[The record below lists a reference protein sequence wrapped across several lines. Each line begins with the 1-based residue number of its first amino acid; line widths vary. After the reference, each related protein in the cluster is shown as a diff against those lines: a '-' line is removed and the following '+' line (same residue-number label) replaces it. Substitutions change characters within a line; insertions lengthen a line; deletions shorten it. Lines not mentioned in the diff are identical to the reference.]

1 MPFWKSQ
8 TDTVIINE
16 VSDDEPDSV
25 TVSKPTKDS
34 KQKKGGKNKAKEK
47 GKRGGGGDSMAE
59 LSEEAREGKEE
70 KPGFKKD
77 ATCMDHVLFNKK
89 LRLVYML
96 LLCLLLGII
105 IPYII
110 SSTAFKSEV
119 TTSYGTCALNV
130 SYRFEC
136 VPGRLLIGE
145 DECHRL
151 GCCYDTNKLGDTS
164 APVCFH
170 SIPPEYRY
178 VIANE
183 TASSKRIYRLSED
196 RKLDL
201 YLENVH
207 EFTPFN
213 TRAWPLRVLIQRH
226 KNDIVRIK
234 LWNEDYV
241 KDTMDDFQEESCGA
255 TCELDVEVD
264 ATGGKF
270 NITVLRRKTGKP
282 LMETVF
288 GPLVYGEDYME
299 ITTRLPTAH
308 LYGLGQR
315 ERETFELLPNFEYR
329 TRWTLFNRD
338 GDAGTTYGSHPFYMN
353 FEDDGKMYGV
363 YLRNSAPVEVGLLP
377 VPAVAFRSVDG
388 IFDFRILA
396 GPTPKD
402 VSKQYASMVGLPEMP
417 PFWALGYHLCRTTLN
432 DTEYE
437 SIVARM
443 ESDKVPYESDCID
456 ARLNYPDPFA
466 AFSNRTQERVNA
478 MKADGR
484 RFLFVQYPH
493 VDVAS
498 EAYEDVSS
506 EKLLLKL
513 NNSQPYYGLIEDTV
527 VGYPDY
533 CNENAFANWMNK
545 TGIRGLYANADG
557 VMLFQNTPLNHAV
570 LNYSL
575 WLDTNGTACNATQPE
590 ACCPSR
596 QRQFTPIGLEDF
608 NDGTTCSEVRHTSKD
623 VPGLQLHNAYGRC
636 HHGRVHDLMKD
647 LNPNKRF
654 LVTSLST
661 HPGSGTLG
669 GHFGGQYP
677 ADFVAQRKSLVQML
691 EMGLY
696 GVPLVGVP
704 VCGSTNGS
712 SDLRTEWCL
721 RSHQSAAFWPLMVSH
736 YEEGQTPRN
745 PPNFESGF
753 SGQLAYFIRQRY
765 MILPYLYTLFH
776 EAALSGTP
784 VLRPLFY
791 EFPEDLGSR
800 NNGFQFMLGDALLV
814 TPVFSSLAGSTSVQ
828 ADAHFPPASW
838 YDFYTGSLVSSSST
852 GEDLVL
858 STLLT
863 DVNVHVKGGTVVPM
877 QGNLHDFIRTTE
889 DLRKMPLHLLVVLT
903 TNLTTVEPTTTAA
916 PTTTAG
922 SSTENPKDVDGDQ
935 DGILATG
942 RLYLDDGTTPLNQ
955 NPAAHALDFSAVAGR
970 FTITSTGKGCENSA
984 MSGYNS
990 TVDVIRIFGAP
1001 EVTKL
1006 TVGPDNHEDFTQ
1018 DYDSLAILITKVNY
1032 DWCEEDSLTVTWE

>member
-1 MPFWKSQ
+1 MPFWKNQ

-16 VSDDEPDSV
+16 VDDDEPDSV
-25 TVSKPTKDS
+25 TVSKPTQNS
-34 KQKKGGKNKAKEK
+34 KQKKSGKKKEKEK
-47 GKRGGGGDSMAE
+47 GKRGGGDSMAE

-70 KPGFKKD
+70 KADYKKD

-89 LRLVYML
+89 LRLVYVL

-119 TTSYGTCALNV
+119 TVSYGICALNV

-136 VPGRLLIGE
+136 VPGRLVIGE
-145 DECHRL
+145 DECHQL
-151 GCCYDTNKLGDTS
+151 GCCYDTNKQGDTS

-183 TASSKRIYRLSED
+183 TESSERIYRLGEE

-201 YLENVH
+201 YLNNVN
-207 EFTPFN
+207 EYTPFR
-213 TRAWPLRVLIQRH
+213 TRAWPLRVLIQRQ

-241 KDTMDDFQEESCGA
+241 KDTMDDFQEESCVGA
-255 TCELDVEVD
+255 CELDVEID

-270 NITVLRRKTGKP
+270 NISVLRRETKKP
-282 LMETVF
+282 LMETIF

-299 ITTRLPTAH
+299 ITTRIPTAH

-315 ERETFELLPNFEYR
+315 ERETFELLPDAEYR
-329 TRWTLFNRD
+329 PRWTLFNRD
-338 GDAGTTYGSHPFYMN
+338 GDAGTAYGSHPFYMN
-353 FEDDGKMYGV
+353 FEDDGKTYGV
-363 YLRNSAPVEVGLLP
+363 YLRNSAPVEVGVLP
-377 VPAVAFRSVDG
+377 IPALVFRSVDG

-402 VSKQYASMVGLPEMP
+402 VTEQYTSLVGLPEMP

-432 DTEYE
+432 ETEYE
-437 SIVARM
+437 SVVDRM

-456 ARLNYPDPFA
+456 ARLSYPDSFA
-466 AFSNRTQERVNA
+466 AFSDRTQERVTK
-478 MKADGR
+478 MKEEGR
-484 RFLFVQYPH
+484 RFLFVQYPY
-493 VDVAS
+493 VPVTS
-498 EAYEDVSS
+498 EAYEAVSG

-545 TGIRGLYANADG
+545 TDIRGLYANADG
-557 VMLFQNTPLNHAV
+557 VMLFQNTPLNTAIM
-570 LNYSL
+570 NYSL
-575 WLDTNGTACNATQPE
+575 WIDTNGSACNATQPE
-590 ACCPSR
+590 ACCPSGR
-596 QRQFTPIGLEDF
+596 RQFTPSGLIDF
-608 NDGTTCSEVRHTSKD
+608 NEGTICSDARHTSKD
-623 VPGLQLHNAYGRC
+623 VPSLQLHNAYGRC
-636 HHGRVHDLMKD
+636 HHERVHDLMKD

-654 LVTSLST
+654 MVTSLST

-677 ADFVAQRKSLVQML
+677 ADFVAQRKSLAQML

-712 SDLRTEWCL
+712 SELRTEWCL
-721 RSHQSAAFWPLMVSH
+721 RSHQSAAFWPLMISH

-745 PPNFESGF
+745 PPNFQSGF

-791 EFPEDLGSR
+791 EFPEDLDSR

-814 TPVFSSLAGSTSVQ
+814 TPVYSSLVGSTSVQ
-828 ADAHFPPASW
+828 VDAHFPPASW

-852 GEDLVL
+852 GENLVL

-863 DVNVHVKGGTVVPM
+863 DVNVHVKGGSVVPM

-889 DLRKMPLHLLVVLT
+889 DLRKMPFHILVVLT
-903 TNLTTVEPTTTAA
+903 TNITTAEPTTTPAA
-916 PTTTAG
+916 TTTAG
-922 SSTENPKDVDGDQ
+922 SSTENPKEVIEGQ
-935 DGILATG
+935 DAIYAAG
-942 RLYLDDGTTPLNQ
+942 RLYLDDGVTPLSQ
-955 NPAAHALDFSAVAGR
+955 NPASHTLDFSAEAGR
-970 FTITSTGKGCENSA
+970 FTLASTGNGCENSA
-984 MSGYNS
+984 VSQYSS
-990 TVDVIRIFGAP
+990 TVDIIRIFGAP
-1001 EVTKL
+1001 KVTK
-1006 TVGPDNHEDFTQ
+1006 VKVDSVVHEDFTQ
-1018 DYDSLAILITKVNY
+1018 DYDTLAILITNLGY
-1032 DWCEEDSLTVTWE
+1032 DWCTKPTLTVTWE

>member
-1 MPFWKSQ
+1 MPFWKNQ

-16 VSDDEPDSV
+16 VDDEPDSV

-34 KQKKGGKNKAKEK
+34 KQKKRSGKKKEKEK
-47 GKRGGGGDSMAE
+47 GMRGGGDSMAE

-70 KPGFKKD
+70 KAGYKKD

-89 LRLVYML
+89 LRLVYVL

-119 TTSYGTCALNV
+119 TISYGTCALNV

-136 VPGRLLIGE
+136 VPGRLVIGE
-145 DECHRL
+145 DECHQL
-151 GCCYDTNKLGDTS
+151 GCCYDTNKLDDTS

-170 SIPPEYRY
+170 SIPPRYRY

-183 TASSKRIYRLSED
+183 TESSKRIYRLGEE

-201 YLENVH
+201 YLDNVN
-207 EFTPFN
+207 EYTPFG
-213 TRAWPLRVLIQRH
+213 TRAWPLRVLIQRK
-226 KNDIVRIK
+226 KNDIIRIK
-234 LWNEDYV
+234 LWNEDYI
-241 KDTMDDFQEESCGA
+241 KDTMDDFQEESCVGD
-255 TCELDVEVD
+255 CELDVEVD

-270 NITVLRRKTGKP
+270 NITVLRRGTKKP
-282 LMETVF
+282 LMETIF

-315 ERETFELLPNFEYR
+315 ERETFELLPNFNYR

-338 GDAGTTYGSHPFYMN
+338 GDAGATYGSHPFYMN
-353 FEDDGKMYGV
+353 FEEDGKMHGV
-363 YLRNSAPVEVGLLP
+363 YLRNSAPVEVGVLP
-377 VPAVAFRSVDG
+377 IPAVVFRSVDG

-396 GPTPKD
+396 GPSPKD
-402 VSKQYASMVGLPEMP
+402 VTKQYTSLVGLPEMP

-437 SIVARM
+437 SVVDRM
-443 ESDKVPYESDCID
+443 LSDEVPYESDCID

-466 AFSNRTQERVNA
+466 SFSDRTKERVSK
-478 MKADGR
+478 MKEDGR
-484 RFLFVQYPH
+484 RFLFVQYPY
-493 VDVAS
+493 VPVTSD
-498 EAYEDVSS
+498 AYGAVSG
-506 EKLLLKL
+506 EKLFLKL

-545 TGIRGLYANADG
+545 TNIRGLYANADG
-557 VMLFQNTPLNHAV
+557 VMLLQNTPLNTAIM
-570 LNYSL
+570 NYSL
-575 WLDTNGTACNATQPE
+575 WIDTNGAACNATQPE
-590 ACCPSR
+590 VCCPSG
-596 QRQFTPIGLEDF
+596 QRKFLPFGLGDF
-608 NDGTTCSEVRHTSKD
+608 NEGTVCSDARHTSKD
-623 VPGLQLHNAYGRC
+623 VPSLQLHNAYGRC
-636 HHGRVHDLMKD
+636 HHERVHDLMKD

-654 LVTSLST
+654 MVTSLST
-661 HPGSGTLG
+661 HPGSGSLG

-677 ADFVAQRKSLVQML
+677 ADFVAQRKSLTQML

-712 SDLRTEWCL
+712 SETPCL
-721 RSHQSAAFWPLMVSH
+721 LPTHR
-736 YEEGQTPRN
+736 
-745 PPNFESGF
+745 
-753 SGQLAYFIRQRY
+753 YFIRQRY

-791 EFPEDLGSR
+791 EFPEDLDSR
-800 NNGFQFMLGDALLV
+800 NNAFQFMLGDALLI
-814 TPVFSSLAGSTSVQ
+814 TPVYSSLAGSTSVQ
-828 ADAHFPPASW
+828 VNARFPPASW

-852 GEDLVL
+852 GENLVL

-863 DVNVHVKGGTVVPM
+863 DVNVHVKGGTIVPM
-877 QGNLHDFIRTTE
+877 QGNLHEFIRTTE
-889 DLRKMPLHLLVVLT
+889 DLREKPYHILVVLT
-903 TNLTTVEPTTTAA
+903 TNITTTEPTTTPAA
-916 PTTTAG
+916 TTASG
-922 SSTENPKDVDGDQ
+922 SSTENPKGVGRGQ
-935 DGILATG
+935 DTIHATG
-942 RLYLDDGTTPLNQ
+942 RLYLDDGVTPLSQ
-955 NPAAHALDFSAVAGR
+955 NPAAHNLMFTAEAGLFNLTR
-970 FTITSTGKGCENSA
+970 TGNGCENSA
-984 MSGYNS
+984 MSRYSS
-990 TVDVIRIFGAP
+990 TVDIIRIFGAP
-1001 EVTKL
+1001 KVTEVK
-1006 TVGPDNHEDFTQ
+1006 VNNARHEHFTQ
-1018 DYDSLAILITKVNY
+1018 DYDTLAILITKLDY
-1032 DWCEEDSLTVTWE
+1032 DWCTKRSLIVTWE